1 LGGHRYHKKKVKLR
15 KPKSI
20 ASKTKNVKHQK
31 QKVAPSGPEYYK
43 NKHLGDQGRKEGGSR
58 KEGRKEGWRD
68 GWKER
73 AGRKEGRTG
82 GRKEGR
88 NEGAGRKG
96 GRKEGGSWKE
106 GRREGRTATVLK
118 PWLARPR
125 FSLIFY

>member
-58 KEGRKEGWRD
+58 KEGRKD
-68 GWKER
+68 GYHFEAL
-73 AGRKEGRTG
+73 AGQ
-82 GRKEGR
+82 
-88 NEGAGRKG
+88 A
-96 GRKEGGSWKE
+96 S
-106 GRREGRTATVLK
+106 
-118 PWLARPR
+118 
-125 FSLIFY
+125 IFIYFVFKFQ